1 MQKNWKRI
9 WNGYVTWATAGF
21 LGTDTFMRRL
31 IIDKKR
37 INIGTPEAPN
47 CIPDL
52 AGYFRDQMLALVR
65 RKAPFAKQVHGGVAI
80 GGKPLNV
87 LFDNPEDLLKLLV
100 SEKLVDPKHPRDS
113 KLIALMQFEGPMYR
127 VFSDKE
133 QAVVLDWIELVDGD
147 AYECIAALP
156 DSPGGDPAT
165 EVMNLIARHAGQ
177 AMTAHGGITLTT
189 RSGKQ
194 RPLASLFDQPSEL
207 MGALVASG
215 WVSPGQPQRSFFL
228 TRILQAGGPMQG
240 IFSSA
245 EITAV
250 SDWIQAGA
258 EMPSER
264 SLMMAAATKASADF
278 LHREADKAAVRG
290 EAALDW
296 HGIGALSAGAQA
308 GTSPVNRSGVRGER
322 SASEALPDFEALP
335 VRSLARRESG
345 SKQAVVRQPDEVQRF
360 DSGSR
365 ANEPHLESRAALP
378 ARRAMTI
385 SGSSVRWSAG
395 QSTVLAR
402 SFIPGMVEKPGR
414 SRKPSVQI
422 PGCDV

>member
-1 MQKNWKRI
+1 
-9 WNGYVTWATAGF
+9 
-21 LGTDTFMRRL
+21 
-31 IIDKKR
+31 
-37 INIGTPEAPN
+37 
-47 CIPDL
+47 
-52 AGYFRDQMLALVR
+52 
-65 RKAPFAKQVHGGVAI
+65 
-80 GGKPLNV
+80 
-87 LFDNPEDLLKLLV
+87 
-100 SEKLVDPKHPRDS
+100 
-113 KLIALMQFEGPMYR
+113 
-127 VFSDKE
+127 
-133 QAVVLDWIELVDGD
+133 
-147 AYECIAALP
+147 
-156 DSPGGDPAT
+156 
-165 EVMNLIARHAGQ
+165 
-177 AMTAHGGITLTT
+177 
-189 RSGKQ
+189 
-194 RPLASLFDQPSEL
+194 
-207 MGALVASG
+207 
-215 WVSPGQPQRSFFL
+215 
-228 TRILQAGGPMQG
+228 MQG

-264 SLMMAAATKASADF
+264 SLMMAAATEASTDSSSTAKRTRQQF
-278 LHREADKAAVRG
+278 AAKRP
-290 EAALDW
+290 L
-296 HGIGALSAGAQA
+296 IGMGWCTERRRAA

-322 SASEALPDFEALP
+322 SASEALPDS
-335 VRSLARRESG
+335 SLARRESG

-365 ANEPHLESRAALP
+365 ANEPHLESPPALP